1 MKLRFKFLA
10 IVCLFLLCSCAA
22 EKQTYKP
29 TEYGAGSV
37 AAVWDLE
44 DLSITPHPALAD
56 MQEFLTAKVIET
68 LDEVGGYNL
77 VERQKLLLALE
88 ELNLGSS
95 ELSSDSSRLKV
106 GEILGAQ
113 LMVFGGYQ
121 LIGQQLRID
130 LRMVEVESGVV
141 TKTAEVTTSAAD
153 ISGWIKAAA
162 DAAQKLL

>member
-1 MKLRFKFLA
+1 MYIKMKLLAVFL
-10 IVCLFLLCSCAA
+10 LFLLTSCGAD
-22 EKQTYKP
+22 KTTYKP
-29 TEYGAGSV
+29 TEYGAGAV
-37 AAVWDLE
+37 TAVWDLE
-44 DLSITPHPALAD
+44 DLSVTTHPALSD

-68 LDEVGGYNL
+68 LDKEGDYKL

-95 ELSSDSSRLKV
+95 NLSSEASRLRV
-106 GEILGAQ
+106 GKIIGAQ

-141 TKTAEVTTSAAD
+141 IKTAEESTSAAD
-153 ISGWIKAAA
+153 ISGWVKAAA
-162 DAAQKLL
+162 DAAHKLL